1 MMLVCFYRHMVL
13 ILLNIYLGVELLNH
27 MVTSCLPF
35 IENAKAGLFSKLAA
49 PFYVPTSKDD
59 SSSFL
64 YLCQCVFLSFCFSLL
79 VF

>member
-1 MMLVCFYRHMVL
+1 MLVCFCGHIVL

-35 IENAKAGLFSKLAA
+35 LENAKAELFSKLAA
-49 PFYVPTSKDD
+49 PFYVRTSKDEVPV
-59 SSSFL
+59 SL
-64 YLCQCVFLSFCFSLL
+64 HLCQCVLLSFCFSLL